1 MLKGPKELKELLEK
15 SDQKD
20 HKGLKVHRVLLE
32 QQEIPE
38 P

>member
-15 SDQKD
+15 SGQED

>member
-1 MLKGPKELKELLEK
+1 VLKVLRVLKELLEK
-15 SDQKD
+15 SGQED